1 MNITEEIGQRIR
13 YYRTQQKISQEKL
26 SEYSELH
33 PTYIGQIERGEK
45 TPSIETL
52 YKIAK
57 GLHIPLATLVEG
69 IDHFAE
75 PVDNFAYKSFQLIEQ
90 QPPKNQE
97 HLYYIVKQIL
107 KMEK

>member
-26 SEYSELH
+26 SEYSDLH

-57 GLHIPLATLVEG
+57 GLRIPLSTLVEG
-69 IDHFAE
+69 IDNFAE
-75 PVDNFAYKSFQLIEQ
+75 PVDNFAYKCFQLIER
-90 QPPKNQE
+90 QPPKKQE
-97 HLYYIVKQIL
+97 HLYYILKQIL